1 MSVRVRIAG
10 IVSLLV
16 LAGCSASQ
24 SGTSSQ
30 ASATA
35 NALAASASVAA
46 SPSPTASPSPSPG
59 VAADLTTVLPTEL
72 GGVPLDR
79 KSLTAQQVDGL
90 FGGGLKYLAAT
101 VLKVDL
107 ADVQVAVGWGGAS
120 QGEQLVTAIR
130 VSGADTATLQD
141 AFKNGVDPGSIVMG
155 AKSAPAAIGGKEVQA
170 FGDPPATYLRF
181 VDDVVFVVQTQDPA
195 IAQEAFKALP

>member
-1 MSVRVRIAG
+1 MSVRVRVAG

-24 SGTSSQ
+24 SGASSQ
-30 ASATA
+30 ASAA
-35 NALAASASVAA
+35 ASVPAASASVAA
-46 SPSPTASPSPSPG
+46 SPSPTASPSPPPG

-72 GGVPLDR
+72 GGLPLDR
-79 KSLTAQQVDGL
+79 KALSAQEVDGL
-90 FGGGLKYLAAT
+90 FGGGLKYLAAN

-107 ADVQVAVGWGGAS
+107 TDVQVAVGWGGAS
-120 QGEQLVTAIR
+120 QREQLVTAVR

-141 AFKNGVDPGSIVMG
+141 AFKNGVDPGSIVTG
-155 AKSAPAAIGGKEVQA
+155 AKGAPATIGGKEVQA

-181 VDDVVFVVQTQDPA
+181 VDDVVFVVQTPDPA
-195 IAQEAFKALP
+195 IAAEAFKAMP